1 MELENSSHL
10 DTGTYWIVDQFC
22 LVVTILGYADFYS
35 LVDTGLGLNHYADS
49 KRDKL
54 LTFLVGTHLCLA
66 TYRAAYGYI
75 TFNHNKLGLLCFTSL
90 FDLNRFLSVLL
101 IVNAFLIVL

>member
-1 MELENSSHL
+1 MELENSCHL
-10 DTGTYWIVDQFC
+10 DTGTYWIVDQFS

-66 TYRAAYGYI
+66 THRAAYGYI
-75 TFNHNKLGLLCFTSL
+75 TFNHNKLGLLFY
-90 FDLNRFLSVLL
+90 F
-101 IVNAFLIVL
+101 II